1 MRSIAAAFSLSIRI
15 PGSREDDLGVNMGPD
30 PPVGSGDEQRLDSWK
45 EIAAYLNRHVTTV
58 RRWEKHEGL
67 PVHRHLHEKLGS
79 VYAFRTEL
87 NEWWRSRRVRLEQ
100 QDEPKARLEAPRC
113 LSLSAFTGLALC
125 LIAAAALIAAVATYA
140 LLPALSVR
148 TDRPAIGSIG
158 VLPLENLSGD
168 AAQEYI
174 AGGVTEALIGRLAQ
188 IRTLKVISRTS
199 SMVFK
204 GSRRPLPEIA
214 AALGVDA
221 IVYGSVQRSGD
232 RIRIGVRLIDAR
244 TDTHVWAHD
253 YERDSG
259 DILRLQAELAEAVV
273 REIRGQVTP
282 EERARLASTVNVSAA
297 AHQEYLIGRYHL
309 WRDSDEHL
317 QRAIAHFERATEID
331 PQYAAAFGRLA
342 HAWWKRGL
350 WTERLA
356 DTEAP
361 ARAAVEKA
369 LILDD
374 SLPEAYVVQADLLRL
389 YDRDL
394 TGAEKLATRALT
406 LQPNNVDAHYTYALV
421 LMTAGRFDES
431 IMHMKAAAELD
442 PLAPAIQSDMGRALY
457 RAGRYDEALV
467 HLKRALELE
476 PAMDWLVYRRL
487 SEVCE
492 QMGQYDS
499 ALLALGQADAG
510 VSRNQTERR
519 VLQARHARILALLG
533 KRDEARRL
541 IRDLEA
547 DPSVRVIRATAAANA
562 ALGENDRA
570 FELLFREIDGGP
582 GPNFTAV
589 DPTFDILRSDSRW
602 PELVRRLNVP
612 RRTSRALTSDAR

>member
-1 MRSIAAAFSLSIRI
+1 
-15 PGSREDDLGVNMGPD
+15 MGPD
-30 PPVGSGDEQRLDSWK
+30 PPVRSGDEQRLDSWK
-45 EIAAYLNRHVTTV
+45 EVAAYLNRHVTTV

-79 VYAFRTEL
+79 VYAFRAEL
-87 NEWWRSRRVRLEQ
+87 DEWWRRRGVRLERQ
-100 QDEPKARLEAPRC
+100 HDPEAQLEAPRRP
-113 LSLSAFTGLALC
+113 SLTAVIGLALC
-125 LIAAAALIAAVATYA
+125 LAAAVALYA
-140 LLPALSVR
+140 LLPASSVR
-148 TDRPAIGSIG
+148 TDRPAIASMG

-168 AAQEYI
+168 PAQEYI
-174 AGGVTEALIGRLAQ
+174 ADGVTEALIGRLAQ

-214 AALGVDA
+214 AALAVDA
-221 IVYGSVQRSGD
+221 IVHGSVQRSGD

-244 TDTHVWAHD
+244 TDTHVWARD
-253 YERDSG
+253 YERDAK
-259 DILRLQAELAEAVV
+259 DILKLQAELAEAVV
-273 REIRGQVTP
+273 REIRVQVTS
-282 EERARLASTVNVSAA
+282 EERARLASTVSVNAA

-317 QRAIAHFERATEID
+317 QQAIAHFERATEID
-331 PQYAAAFGRLA
+331 PQYAAAFGSLA

-350 WTERLA
+350 WTQRLA
-356 DTEAP
+356 ATEAP

-394 TGAEKLATRALT
+394 TGAEKLATRALA

-421 LMTAGRFDES
+421 LMTAGRSDES
-431 IMHMKAAAELD
+431 IMHMEAAAELD

-457 RAGRYDEALV
+457 RAGRYDEAIR

-476 PAMDWLVYRRL
+476 PAMDWLVYQRL
-487 SEVCE
+487 SQVYE
-492 QMGQYDS
+492 QMGQYDN
-499 ALLALGQADAG
+499 ALLTLGRADAG
-510 VSRNQTERR
+510 ISRNQGGRR
-519 VLQARHARILALLG
+519 SLHRARRARILALLG
-533 KRDEARRL
+533 KRDEAKRL
-541 IRDLEA
+541 IGDLEA
-547 DPSVRVIRATAAANA
+547 DPTARVGSATAAAYA
-562 ALGENDRA
+562 ALGENDKA
-570 FELLFREIDGGP
+570 FELLFNEIDRGP

-589 DPTFDILRSDSRW
+589 DPTFDILHSDARW
-602 PELVRRLNVP
+602 PELVRRLNIP
-612 RRTSRALTSDAR
+612 RRTSTVVTSDAR